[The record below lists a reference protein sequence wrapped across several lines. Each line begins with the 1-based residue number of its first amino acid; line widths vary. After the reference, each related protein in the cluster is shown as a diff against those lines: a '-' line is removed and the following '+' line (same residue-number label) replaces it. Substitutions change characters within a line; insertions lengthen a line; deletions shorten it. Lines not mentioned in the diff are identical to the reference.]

1 MEITFDVRIPDA
13 EKWGP
18 AIAQAIAAQ
27 DHDAN
32 NSPLGQLS
40 YPTLKPFLDDL
51 THFDGAFGAD
61 SRGALEHAFL
71 RFLLGQQATTDTDA
85 LANAIESDLA
95 LTASMQRTLVKAVA
109 DTFKTRCIDALAV
122 HSNRPVDFG

>member
-1 MEITFDVRIPDA
+1 MGAGDSAGDCSAGLRC
-13 EKWGP
+13 
-18 AIAQAIAAQ
+18 QR
-27 DHDAN
+27 
-32 NSPLGQLS
+32 SPLGQLS

>member
-1 MEITFDVRIPDA
+1 M
-13 EKWGP
+13 
-18 AIAQAIAAQ
+18 
-27 DHDAN
+27 
-32 NSPLGQLS
+32 
-40 YPTLKPFLDDL
+40 
-51 THFDGAFGAD
+51 
-61 SRGALEHAFL
+61 